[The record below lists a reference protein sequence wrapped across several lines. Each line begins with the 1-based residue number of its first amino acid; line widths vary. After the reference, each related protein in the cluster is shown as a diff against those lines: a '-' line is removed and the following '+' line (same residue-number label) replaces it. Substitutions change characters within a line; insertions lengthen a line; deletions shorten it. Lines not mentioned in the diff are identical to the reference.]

1 MHDLDTQ
8 TLRSFLAVAET
19 GGFTHAARQVHR
31 SQSAVSMQIKKLE
44 DAVGGELFERSG
56 RGVRLTAKGETLLG
70 YARRMIEL
78 NDRALA
84 EMHGASVE
92 GSVRIGVMDD
102 YATHVLP
109 RIFAE
114 FERRFARVI
123 LEVTTGFTADLL
135 RELGES
141 FDLVLATQ
149 PIGTGVGRVL
159 RTEDTCWAYA
169 ARTPLP
175 SLATV
180 PLAVLT
186 RGNLFRNWATSAL
199 DAAGIPWRIVYSSTS
214 IAAVES
220 AAAAGIAVTV
230 VKRSTARE
238 DLRLIGPSEGLPM
251 LPVSEIALHRA
262 PGASSPAIHHL
273 VAFLEEQLVQRP

>member
-19 GGFTHAARQVHR
+19 GGFTHAARRVHR
-31 SQSAVSMQIKKLE
+31 SQSAVSMQIRKLE
-44 DAVGGELFERSG
+44 EAVGGPVFERSA
-56 RGVRLTAKGETLLG
+56 RGVTLTRKGETLLG
-70 YARRMIEL
+70 YARRLLEL
-78 NDRALA
+78 HDRALT

-92 GSVRIGVMDD
+92 GTVRIGVMDD

-109 RIFAE
+109 RIFAG
-114 FERRFARVI
+114 FERRFASVI

-135 RELGES
+135 QELGES

-149 PIGTGVGRVL
+149 PIGTETGRVL

-169 ARTPLP
+169 ARLPLP
-175 SLATV
+175 DLGTV
-180 PLAVLT
+180 PLAVLA
-186 RGNLFRNWATSAL
+186 RGNLFRNWATGAL
-199 DAAGIPWRIVYSSTS
+199 DAAGIPWRVVYSSTS

-230 VKRSTARE
+230 VKRSTARD
-238 DLRLIGPSEGLPM
+238 DLRLIGPSEGLPP

-262 PGASSPAIHHL
+262 PGATAPAVHHL
-273 VAFLEEQLVQRP
+273 AAFLEDQLVRRS